1 MIVKKE
7 YVVERV
13 SNYEGLVK
21 IIDEINNK
29 HYELVQV
36 IEKEKDGF
44 IVIFIKI
51 KKIF

>member
-13 SNYEGLVK
+13 NNYEELVK

-29 HYELVQV
+29 DYELVQV
-36 IEKEKDGF
+36 LENEKDGF